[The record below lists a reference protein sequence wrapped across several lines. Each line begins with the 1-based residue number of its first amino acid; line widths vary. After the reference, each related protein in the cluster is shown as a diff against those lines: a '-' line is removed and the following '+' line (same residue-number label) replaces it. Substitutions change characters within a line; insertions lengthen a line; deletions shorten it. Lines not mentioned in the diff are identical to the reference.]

1 MGMLGTNVNVEFAED
16 LCSEAVLRK
25 HALYSVFND
34 TGREALEHLTG
45 SRKGRAALITGMTE
59 IGLVRQL
66 LSRELH
72 FLSIDDNN
80 IVTGIDMRCVDGLVL
95 AAQNLCNL
103 CRKTTDRLIL
113 SIYNVPL
120 APVS

>member
-1 MGMLGTNVNVEFAED
+1 
-16 LCSEAVLRK
+16 
-25 HALYSVFND
+25 
-34 TGREALEHLTG
+34 
-45 SRKGRAALITGMTE
+45 MTE

-120 APVS
+120 ALNIGGFCHNRGFHVIPP